1 MSETKTNFSINSF
14 PGAKAH
20 GLAWPAM
27 RRHLVD
33 VARACF
39 SNTQDNLGIVSYL
52 VGEANVAYN
61 ASICH
66 WWDPPVRDGSPSGLW
81 IQSLTL

>member
-52 VGEANVAYN
+52 VGEAKY
-61 ASICH
+61 SDIDFCGRS
-66 WWDPPVRDGSPSGLW
+66 PPGEEIHPTQDAKPVSVRP
-81 IQSLTL
+81 